1 MPNGAPRAKA
11 ERLQGQKAR
20 GGDCLKDKKA
30 AAGGDCMQDQKAA
43 ARLERYQKILCPVF
57 PDFLKKYLD
66 LKILARL
73 KGIGLLCGTD
83 WTPLFHNR
91 FYYSRYDHSLNCALI
106 VWNWTRDKKKTLAA
120 LFHDVSTPAFSHVI
134 DFKNGDALTQ
144 ESTEDKNAAMILADK
159 DLAAALAQDGLAAG
173 DVCDYHKFS
182 ICDNEVPQL
191 SADRLEYMFPSGEA
205 LDGWFSLR
213 AVKRFYADLFVA
225 KDERGRDEFSFK
237 TKKIALDYFRRILK
251 IGYFLQRNK
260 DKIAMELMARVVDAA
275 IKCGALRE
283 DELWLLSE
291 REIIGRWDA
300 LLRGAEGEKENR
312 LQAHNSVAAQSV
324 GERKT
329 KGGPQA
335 DEAAAFLVSEKSS
348 AMPKNNGQ
356 LKADEARRDFLRL
369 YKTYRAMKKVR
380 GSSAPLDGYF
390 CVKLAVKR
398 RWINPLVAADSLRL
412 SNDFVA
418 SPQMVEAAPLGIAS
432 DSAATFGQET
442 VSEKKQKVR
451 RVCDVS
457 PRAAKERD
465 RFLAYKD
472 TPYACVKLAGL

>member
-20 GGDCLKDKKA
+20 GGDCLKGKKA
-30 AAGGDCMQDQKAA
+30 AANGDCMQYQKAA
-43 ARLERYQKILCPVF
+43 VRLERYQKILCPDF
-57 PDFLKKYLD
+57 PDFLNKYLS
-66 LKILARL
+66 LKILERL

-106 VWNWTRDKKKTLAA
+106 VWNWTRDKKMTLAA

-159 DLAAALAQDGLAAG
+159 DLAAALAQDGLSAS

-191 SADRLEYMFPSGEA
+191 SADRLEYMFPSGAA
-205 LDGWFSLR
+205 LEDWFSLR

-225 KDERGRDEFSFK
+225 KDERGCDEFAFK

-275 IKCGALRE
+275 IKCGSLRE

-300 LLRGAEGEKENR
+300 LLHKAEGEKENR
-312 LQAHNSVAAQSV
+312 SQAHNSIAAQSV

-329 KGGPQA
+329 KDGPQSV
-335 DEAAAFLVSEKSS
+335 EAAAFLVSEKSS
-348 AMPKNNGQ
+348 AMPKTNGQ
-356 LKADEARRDFLRL
+356 LKTDDARRDFLRL
-369 YKTYRAMKKVR
+369 YKTYRTMKKVR

-390 CVKLAVKR
+390 CVQLAVKR
-398 RWINPLVAADSLRL
+398 RWINPLVAADSFRL

-418 SPQMVEAAPLGIAS
+418 SPQTVEAAPLGQEAGSDAS
-432 DSAATFGQET
+432 
-442 VSEKKQKVR
+442 QKVR
-451 RVCDVS
+451 RICDVS
-457 PRAAKERD
+457 ARAAKERD
-465 RFLAYKD
+465 RFLAYND
-472 TPYACVKLAGL
+472 TPYACVRLAGL

>member
-30 AAGGDCMQDQKAA
+30 AAGGDCMRDQKAA
-43 ARLERYQKILCPVF
+43 ARLARYQKILCPEF
-57 PDFLKKYLD
+57 PPFLKKYLD

-106 VWNWTRDKKKTLAA
+106 VWNWTREKKMTLAA

-159 DLAAALAQDGLAAG
+159 DLAAALAQDGLAAS

-191 SADRLEYMFPSGEA
+191 SADRLEYMFPSGAA
-205 LDGWFSLR
+205 LEGWFSLR
-213 AVKRFYADLFVA
+213 AIKRFYGDLFVT
-225 KDERGRDEFSFK
+225 KDENGNDEFAFK
-237 TKKIALDYFRRILK
+237 TKKVALDYFKRILK

-260 DKIAMELMARVVDAA
+260 DKIAMELMARVVDKA
-275 IKCGALRE
+275 IACGTLRE
-283 DELWLLSE
+283 EELWLLSE

-300 LLRGAEGEKENR
+300 LLRKAE
-312 LQAHNSVAAQSV
+312 

-329 KGGPQA
+329 KGGPQSV
-335 DEAAAFLVSEKSS
+335 EAAAFLVSEKSS
-348 AMPKNNGQ
+348 AMPKTNGQ
-356 LKADEARRDFLRL
+356 LKTDEARRDFLRL
-369 YKTYRAMKKVR
+369 YKTYRTMKKVR
-380 GSSAPLDGYF
+380 GSSAPLAGYF
-390 CVKLAVKR
+390 CVQLDVKR
-398 RWINPLVAADSLRL
+398 RWINPLVAADSLGL
-412 SNDFVA
+412 ANDSGAKVQTVA
-418 SPQMVEAAPLGIAS
+418 SLGANEAA
-432 DSAATFGQET
+432 
-442 VSEKKQKVR
+442 R
-451 RVCDVS
+451 RICDVS
-457 PRAAKERD
+457 ARAKKAAEK
-465 RFLAYKD
+465 FLAYND
-472 TPYACVKLAGL
+472 TPYACVKLAQ

>member
-20 GGDCLKDKKA
+20 GGDCLKGKKV

-43 ARLERYQKILCPVF
+43 ARLERYQKILCPDF
-57 PDFLKKYLD
+57 PQFLKKYLD
-66 LKILARL
+66 LKILERL

-106 VWNWTRDKKKTLAA
+106 VWNWTRDKKMTLAA

-144 ESTEDKNAAMILADK
+144 ESTEDKNAAMIRSDAE
-159 DLAAALAQDGLAAG
+159 LAAALAQDGLTAA
-173 DVCDYHKFS
+173 DVDDYHKYS

-205 LDGWFSLR
+205 LEGWFSLR
-213 AVKRFYADLFVA
+213 AVKRFYGDLFVA
-225 KDERGRDEFSFK
+225 KDERGNLEFAFK

-283 DELWLLSE
+283 EELWLLSE
-291 REIIGRWDA
+291 REIIGRWDGMLEA
-300 LLRGAEGEKENR
+300 RE
-312 LQAHNSVAAQSV
+312 
-324 GERKT
+324 T
-329 KGGPQA
+329 
-335 DEAAAFLVSEKSS
+335 DEA
-348 AMPKNNGQ
+348 
-356 LKADEARRDFLRL
+356 RDFLRL
-369 YKTYRAMKKVR
+369 YKTYRTMKKVC
-380 GSSAPLDGYF
+380 GAASSLSGHF
-390 CVKLAVKR
+390 CVQLAVKR
-398 RWINPLVAADSLRL
+398 RWINPLVAADSFRL

-418 SPQMVEAAPLGIAS
+418 SPQTVESAPLGVAS
-432 DSAATFGQET
+432 DSAAPFGQET
-442 VSEKKQKVR
+442 VTDKSQKVR
-451 RVCDVS
+451 RVCDAS

-465 RFLAYKD
+465 RFLAYND
-472 TPYACVKLAGL
+472 TPYACVKLAEL

>member
-1 MPNGAPRAKA
+1 
-11 ERLQGQKAR
+11 
-20 GGDCLKDKKA
+20 
-30 AAGGDCMQDQKAA
+30 MQDQKAA
-43 ARLERYQKILCPVF
+43 ARLERYQKILCPDF
-57 PDFLKKYLD
+57 PDFLKKYLG
-66 LKILARL
+66 LKILERL

-159 DLAAALAQDGLAAG
+159 DLAAALAQDGLSAS

-205 LDGWFSLR
+205 LEGWFSLR
-213 AVKRFYADLFVA
+213 AVKRFYGDLFVA
-225 KDERGRDEFSFK
+225 KDERGCDEFSFK

-283 DELWLLSE
+283 EELWLLSE

-300 LLRGAEGEKENR
+300 LLRKAEGEKENR

-335 DEAAAFLVSEKSS
+335 DEAAFLVSVKSS
-348 AMPKNNGQ
+348 AMPKTNGHP
-356 LKADEARRDFLRL
+356 KSDEARRDFLRL

-398 RWINPLVAADSLRL
+398 RWINPLVGS
-412 SNDFVA
+412 
-418 SPQMVEAAPLGIAS
+418 
-432 DSAATFGQET
+432 
-442 VSEKKQKVR
+442 R
-451 RVCDVS
+451 RICDVS

-465 RFLAYKD
+465 RFLAYND
-472 TPYACVKLAGL
+472 TPYACVKLAKL

>member
-20 GGDCLKDKKA
+20 GGDC
-30 AAGGDCMQDQKAA
+30 MQDQKAA
-43 ARLERYQKILCPVF
+43 ARLERYQKILCPAF
-57 PDFLKKYLD
+57 PEFLKKYLG
-66 LKILARL
+66 LKILERL

-144 ESTEDKNAAMILADK
+144 ESTEDKNAAMVLADK
-159 DLAAALAQDGLAAG
+159 DLAAALAQDGLVAS

-205 LDGWFSLR
+205 LEGWFSLR

-283 DELWLLSE
+283 EELWLLSE
-291 REIIGRWDA
+291 REIIGHWDA
-300 LLRGAEGEKENR
+300 LLREAEGEKENC

-335 DEAAAFLVSEKSS
+335 VEAAAFLVSEKSS
-348 AMPKNNGQ
+348 AMSKTNGQ
-356 LKADEARRDFLRL
+356 LKTDEARRDFLRL
-369 YKTYRAMKKVR
+369 YKTYRAMKKVC

-390 CVKLAVKR
+390 CVKLEVKR
-398 RWINPLVAADSLRL
+398 RWINPLVAQTEE
-412 SNDFVA
+412 
-418 SPQMVEAAPLGIAS
+418 SPRTNEAAPLGIAS
-432 DSAATFGQET
+432 DSAAPFGQET
-442 VSEKKQKVR
+442 VTDKNQKVR

-465 RFLAYKD
+465 HFLAYND
-472 TPYACVKLAGL
+472 TPYACVKLAEL

>member
-11 ERLQGQKAR
+11 ERLHGQKTR
-20 GGDCLKDKKA
+20 GGDCLKDKKG

-57 PDFLKKYLD
+57 PDFLKKYLS
-66 LKILARL
+66 LKILERL

-106 VWNWTRDKKKTLAA
+106 VWNWTRDKKKALAA
-120 LFHDVSTPAFSHVI
+120 LLHDVSTPAFSHVI

-144 ESTEDKNAAMILADK
+144 ESTEDKNAAMICADK
-159 DLAAALAQDGLAAG
+159 DLAAALAQDGLTAA

-191 SADRLEYMFPSGEA
+191 SADRLEYMFPSGAA
-205 LDGWFSLR
+205 LEGWFSLC
-213 AVKRFYADLFVA
+213 AIKRFYGDLFVA

-237 TKKIALDYFRRILK
+237 TKKVALDYFRRILK

-260 DKIAMELMARVVDAA
+260 DKIAMELLARVVDAA

-283 DELWLLSE
+283 EELWLLSE
-291 REIIGRWDA
+291 SEIIQRWDA
-300 LLRGAEGEKENR
+300 LLSEAEGEKENR
-312 LQAHNSVAAQSV
+312 LHAHNSVAAQSV
-324 GERKT
+324 GECKT
-329 KGGPQA
+329 KGGPQS

-348 AMPKNNGQ
+348 AMSKTNDQ
-356 LKADEARRDFLRL
+356 LKTDEARRDFLSL
-369 YKTYRAMKKVR
+369 YKTYRTMKKVR
-380 GSSAPLDGYF
+380 GFSAPLDGYF
-390 CVKLAVKR
+390 CVKLEVKR
-398 RWINPLVAADSLRL
+398 RWINPLVAQTEE
-412 SNDFVA
+412 
-418 SPQMVEAAPLGIAS
+418 SPRTNEAAPLGIAS
-432 DSAATFGQET
+432 NSAAPSSQER
-442 VSEKKQKVR
+442 VADASQKVHR
-451 RVCDVS
+451 ICDVS

-465 RFLAYKD
+465 RFLAYND
-472 TPYACVKLAGL
+472 TSYACVKLAKL

>member
-1 MPNGAPRAKA
+1 MRNGARNKA
-11 ERLQGQKAR
+11 L
-20 GGDCLKDKKA
+20 
-30 AAGGDCMQDQKAA
+30 QDQKAV
-43 ARLERYQKILCPVF
+43 ARLARYQKILCPDF
-57 PDFLKKYLD
+57 PPFLKKYLD

-73 KGIGLLCGTD
+73 KDIGLLCGTD

-159 DLAAALAQDGLAAG
+159 DLAAALAQDGLSAS

-191 SADRLEYMFPSGEA
+191 SADRLEYMFPSGAA
-205 LDGWFSLR
+205 LEGWFSLR

-283 DELWLLSE
+283 EELWQLSE
-291 REIIGRWDA
+291 LEIIGRWDA
-300 LLRGAEGEKENR
+300 LLRKVEGEEENR
-312 LQAHNSVAAQSV
+312 SQDQKSVAAQSV
-324 GERKT
+324 GKRKT
-329 KGGPQA
+329 KGGPQSV
-335 DEAAAFLVSEKSS
+335 EAAAFSVSEQSL

-356 LKADEARRDFLRL
+356 LKTDEARRDFLRL
-369 YKTYRAMKKVR
+369 YKTYRTMKKVR

-390 CVKLAVKR
+390 CVQLDVKR
-398 RWINPLVAADSLRL
+398 RWINPLVAAPFSQEAVSD
-412 SNDFVA
+412 A
-418 SPQMVEAAPLGIAS
+418 S
-432 DSAATFGQET
+432 
-442 VSEKKQKVR
+442 QKVR

-465 RFLAYKD
+465 RFLAYND
-472 TPYACVKLAGL
+472 TPYACVKLAKL

>member
-1 MPNGAPRAKA
+1 MPNGAPRARA

-43 ARLERYQKILCPVF
+43 ARLERYQKILCPAF
-57 PDFLKKYLD
+57 PDFLKKYLS
-66 LKILARL
+66 LKILERL

-106 VWNWTRDKKKTLAA
+106 VWNWTHDKKKTLAA
-120 LFHDVSTPAFSHVI
+120 LFHDISTPAFSHVI

-159 DLAAALAQDGLAAG
+159 DLAAALAQDGLAAS

-191 SADRLEYMFPSGEA
+191 SADRLEYMFPSGAA
-205 LDGWFSLR
+205 LEGWFSLR

-283 DELWLLSE
+283 EELWLLSE

-300 LLRGAEGEKENR
+300 LLLEAEGGKENR
-312 LQAHNSVAAQSV
+312 LQAHNPVAAQSV

-329 KGGPQA
+329 KGGPQSV
-335 DEAAAFLVSEKSS
+335 EAAFLVSEKSS
-348 AMPKNNGQ
+348 AMPKNNGNP
-356 LKADEARRDFLRL
+356 KSDDARRDFFRL

-398 RWINPLVAADSLRL
+398 RWINPLV
-412 SNDFVA
+412 
-418 SPQMVEAAPLGIAS
+418 
-432 DSAATFGQET
+432 T
-442 VSEKKQKVR
+442 EKSQKVR

-465 RFLAYKD
+465 RFLAYND
-472 TPYACVKLAGL
+472 TPFACVKLAKL

>member
-1 MPNGAPRAKA
+1 MPNGAQNRNARDRN
-11 ERLQGQKAR
+11 ELQDQN
-20 GGDCLKDKKA
+20 A
-30 AAGGDCMQDQKAA
+30 AAAKTAAPAQNARAQKKLA
-43 ARLERYQKILCPVF
+43 RYQKILCPDF
-57 PDFLKKYLD
+57 PDFLNKYLS
-66 LKILARL
+66 LKILERL

-144 ESTEDKNAAMILADK
+144 ESTEDKNAAMILADN
-159 DLAAALAQDGLAAG
+159 DLAAALAQDGLAAS

-191 SADRLEYMFPSGEA
+191 SADRLEYMFPSGAA
-205 LDGWFSLR
+205 LEGWFSLR
-213 AVKRFYADLFVA
+213 AIKRFYGDLFVA
-225 KDERGRDEFSFK
+225 KDERGNLEFAFK

-283 DELWLLSE
+283 EELWQLSE

-300 LLRGAEGEKENR
+300 LLREAQDDGKNR
-312 LQAHNSVAAQSV
+312 SQDQ
-324 GERKT
+324 
-329 KGGPQA
+329 
-335 DEAAAFLVSEKSS
+335 D
-348 AMPKNNGQ
+348 
-356 LKADEARRDFLRL
+356 ARRDFLRL
-369 YKTYRAMKKVR
+369 YKTYRTMKKVR

-390 CVKLAVKR
+390 CVQLAVKR
-398 RWINPLVAADSLRL
+398 RWINPLVGS
-412 SNDFVA
+412 S
-418 SPQMVEAAPLGIAS
+418 
-432 DSAATFGQET
+432 
-442 VSEKKQKVR
+442 

-465 RFLAYKD
+465 RFLAYND

>member
-20 GGDCLKDKKA
+20 GGDCLKD
-30 AAGGDCMQDQKAA
+30 QKAA
-43 ARLERYQKILCPVF
+43 ARLERYQKILCPDF
-57 PDFLKKYLD
+57 PQFLKKYLD
-66 LKILARL
+66 LKILERL

-159 DLAAALAQDGLAAG
+159 DLAAALAQDGLSAN

-191 SADRLEYMFPSGEA
+191 SADRLEYMFPSGAA
-205 LDGWFSLR
+205 LEGWFSLR

-237 TKKIALDYFRRILK
+237 TKKIALDYFRRILR

-260 DKIAMELMARVVDAA
+260 DKIAMELMARVVDKA
-275 IKCGALRE
+275 IACGALRE

-291 REIIGRWDA
+291 REIIQRWDA
-300 LLRGAEGEKENR
+300 LLRKAEGEKENR
-312 LQAHNSVAAQSV
+312 SQAHNPAAAQSV

-329 KGGPQA
+329 KDGLQSA
-335 DEAAAFLVSEKSS
+335 AAAAFSVSGQSF
-348 AMPKNNGQ
+348 AMQKTNGQ
-356 LKADEARRDFLRL
+356 LKADDARRDFLRL
-369 YKTYRAMKKVR
+369 YKTYRTMKKVR
-380 GSSAPLDGYF
+380 GSSAPQDGYF
-390 CVKLAVKR
+390 CVQLAVKR
-398 RWINPLVAADSLRL
+398 RWINPLVAAPSSQESVSD
-412 SNDFVA
+412 A
-418 SPQMVEAAPLGIAS
+418 SQK
-432 DSAATFGQET
+432 TFGQPSA
-442 VSEKKQKVR
+442 VGSR
-451 RVCDVS
+451 RICDVS

-465 RFLAYKD
+465 RFLAYND

>member
-1 MPNGAPRAKA
+1 MRNGARNKA
-11 ERLQGQKAR
+11 L
-20 GGDCLKDKKA
+20 
-30 AAGGDCMQDQKAA
+30 QDQKAA
-43 ARLERYQKILCPVF
+43 ARLARYQKILCPEF
-57 PDFLKKYLD
+57 PPFLKKYFD

-159 DLAAALAQDGLAAG
+159 ALAAALAQDGLAAS
-173 DVCDYHKFS
+173 DICDYHKFS

-191 SADRLEYMFPSGEA
+191 SADRLEYMFPSGAA
-205 LDGWFSLR
+205 LEGWFSLR
-213 AVKRFYADLFVA
+213 AIKRFYGDLFVA

-251 IGYFLQRNK
+251 IGYFLQCNK

-283 DELWLLSE
+283 EELWQLSE
-291 REIIGRWDA
+291 SEIIQRWDA
-300 LLRGAEGEKENR
+300 LLRGT
-312 LQAHNSVAAQSV
+312 VD
-324 GERKT
+324 ERKT
-329 KGGPQA
+329 KDGPQA
-335 DEAAAFLVSEKSS
+335 VEAAANF
-348 AMPKNNGQ
+348 GQ
-356 LKADEARRDFLRL
+356 EENRSQAQDARCDFLRL
-369 YKTYRAMKKVR
+369 YKTYRTMKKVR
-380 GSSAPLDGYF
+380 GSSVPLDGYF
-390 CVKLAVKR
+390 CVQLAVKR
-398 RWINPLVAADSLRL
+398 RWINPLVGS
-412 SNDFVA
+412 
-418 SPQMVEAAPLGIAS
+418 
-432 DSAATFGQET
+432 
-442 VSEKKQKVR
+442 R

-457 PRAAKERD
+457 PRAQKERD
-465 RFLAYKD
+465 RFLAYND
-472 TPYACVKLAGL
+472 TPYACVKLAQL

>member
-1 MPNGAPRAKA
+1 MN
-11 ERLQGQKAR
+11 LF
-20 GGDCLKDKKA
+20 DKYDWETMLNRHGPA
-30 AAGGDCMQDQKAA
+30 SYDIS
-43 ARLERYQKILCPVF
+43 EYFNILCPREDWPVF
-57 PDFLKKYLD
+57 LDKYLQLPV
-66 LKILARL
+66 LKRL
-73 KGIGLLCGTD
+73 QGIGLLCGTD
-83 WTPLFHNR
+83 WTALYKNR

-159 DLAAALAQDGLAAG
+159 DLAAALAQDGLAAS

-191 SADRLEYMFPSGEA
+191 SADRLEYMFPSGAA
-205 LDGWFSLR
+205 LEGWFSLR
-213 AVKRFYADLFVA
+213 AIKRFYADLFVA

-283 DELWLLSE
+283 DELWQLSE

-300 LLRGAEGEKENR
+300 LLRGTVGEEENR
-312 LQAHNSVAAQSV
+312 SQDQKLAAPSSQ
-324 GERKT
+324 KT
-329 KGGPQA
+329 
-335 DEAAAFLVSEKSS
+335 
-348 AMPKNNGQ
+348 
-356 LKADEARRDFLRL
+356 DFLRL
-369 YKTYRAMKKVR
+369 YKTYRTMKKVR
-380 GSSAPLDGYF
+380 GSAAPLEGYF
-390 CVKLAVKR
+390 CVQLAVKR
-398 RWINPLVAADSLRL
+398 RWINPLVGS
-412 SNDFVA
+412 
-418 SPQMVEAAPLGIAS
+418 
-432 DSAATFGQET
+432 
-442 VSEKKQKVR
+442 R
-451 RVCDVS
+451 RICDVS

-465 RFLAYKD
+465 RFLAYND
-472 TPYACVKLAGL
+472 TPYACVKLAKL

>member
-1 MPNGAPRAKA
+1 MRNGAPRAKA

-20 GGDCLKDKKA
+20 GKDGTQDKKRWRGA
-30 AAGGDCMQDQKAA
+30 KALKGQKAA
-43 ARLERYQKILCPVF
+43 ARLERYQKILCPDF
-57 PDFLKKYLD
+57 PDFLNKYLS
-66 LKILARL
+66 LKILERL

-91 FYYSRYDHSLNCALI
+91 FYYSRYDHSLNCALV

-144 ESTEDKNAAMILADK
+144 ESTEDKNAAMILANK
-159 DLAAALAQDGLAAG
+159 DLASALAQDGLSAS

-191 SADRLEYMFPSGEA
+191 SADRLEYMFPSGAA
-205 LDGWFSLR
+205 LEGWFSLR
-213 AVKRFYADLFVA
+213 AIKRFYADLFVA

-260 DKIAMELMARVVDAA
+260 DKIAMELLARVVDAA

-283 DELWLLSE
+283 EELWQLSE

-300 LLRGAEGEKENR
+300 LLR
-312 LQAHNSVAAQSV
+312 VTV
-324 GERKT
+324 GERKS
-329 KGGPQA
+329 KESPQSV
-335 DEAAAFLVSEKSS
+335 EAAAFSVASPST
-348 AMPKNNGQ
+348 
-356 LKADEARRDFLRL
+356 DEARRDFLRL

-390 CVKLAVKR
+390 CVQLAVKR

-418 SPQMVEAAPLGIAS
+418 SPQMVEAAPLSLAN
-432 DSAATFGQET
+432 DSAAAHPSQES
-442 VSEKKQKVR
+442 VSVASKKVR

-465 RFLAYKD
+465 RFLAYND
-472 TPYACVKLAGL
+472 TPYACVKLAQL

>member
-1 MPNGAPRAKA
+1 MPNGARNRNARA
-11 ERLQGQKAR
+11 QKK
-20 GGDCLKDKKA
+20 LS
-30 AAGGDCMQDQKAA
+30 
-43 ARLERYQKILCPVF
+43 RYQKILCPVF
-57 PDFLKKYLD
+57 PDFLKKYLS
-66 LKILARL
+66 LKILERL

-144 ESTEDKNAAMILADK
+144 ESTEDKNAAMICADK
-159 DLAAALAQDGLAAG
+159 DLAAALAQDGLAAS

-191 SADRLEYMFPSGEA
+191 SADRLEYMFPSGAA
-205 LDGWFSLR
+205 LEGWFSLR
-213 AVKRFYADLFVA
+213 AIKRFYGDLFVA
-225 KDERGRDEFSFK
+225 KDEKGNDEFSFK
-237 TKKIALDYFRRILK
+237 TKKVALDYFRRILK

-291 REIIGRWDA
+291 REIIQRWDA
-300 LLRGAEGEKENR
+300 LLRGAEGERKSNE
-312 LQAHNSVAAQSV
+312 SPQSV
-324 GERKT
+324 
-329 KGGPQA
+329 
-335 DEAAAFLVSEKSS
+335 EAAAFLVSEKSS
-348 AMPKNNGQ
+348 AMSKTNGQ
-356 LKADEARRDFLRL
+356 LKTDEARLDFLRL

-390 CVKLAVKR
+390 CVQLAVKR
-398 RWINPLVAADSLRL
+398 RWINPLVAAPSSQESVSD
-412 SNDFVA
+412 A
-418 SPQMVEAAPLGIAS
+418 SQK
-432 DSAATFGQET
+432 TFGQPSA
-442 VSEKKQKVR
+442 VGSS

-465 RFLAYKD
+465 RFLAYND
-472 TPYACVKLAGL
+472 TPYACVRLAGL

>member
-20 GGDCLKDKKA
+20 GGDCLKDKKT
-30 AAGGDCMQDQKAA
+30 AAGGDCMQDQKAT
-43 ARLERYQKILCPVF
+43 ARLERYQKILCPAF
-57 PDFLKKYLD
+57 PDFLKKYLS
-66 LKILARL
+66 LKILERL

-106 VWNWTRDKKKTLAA
+106 VWNWTRDKKMTLAA

-159 DLAAALAQDGLAAG
+159 DLAAALAQDGLTAA
-173 DVCDYHKFS
+173 DVDDYHKFS

-205 LDGWFSLR
+205 LEGWFSLR
-213 AVKRFYADLFVA
+213 AVKRFYGDLFVA
-225 KDERGRDEFSFK
+225 KDENGRDEFSFK

-283 DELWLLSE
+283 EELWQLSE

-300 LLRGAEGEKENR
+300 LLREAEGGGKNR
-312 LQAHNSVAAQSV
+312 LQAQ
-324 GERKT
+324 
-329 KGGPQA
+329 
-335 DEAAAFLVSEKSS
+335 D
-348 AMPKNNGQ
+348 
-356 LKADEARRDFLRL
+356 ARRDFLRL
-369 YKTYRAMKKVR
+369 YKTYRTMKKVR

-418 SPQMVEAAPLGIAS
+418 SPRTNEAAPLGVAS
-432 DSAATFGQET
+432 NSAAPFGQET
-442 VSEKKQKVR
+442 GSDARQKVR

-465 RFLAYKD
+465 RFLDYND
-472 TPYACVKLAGL
+472 TPYACVKLAGM

>member
-1 MPNGAPRAKA
+1 MPNGAQNRNARA
-11 ERLQGQKAR
+11 QKKLA
-20 GGDCLKDKKA
+20 
-30 AAGGDCMQDQKAA
+30 
-43 ARLERYQKILCPVF
+43 RYQKILCPDF
-57 PDFLKKYLD
+57 PDFLNKYLS
-66 LKILARL
+66 LKILERL

-159 DLAAALAQDGLAAG
+159 DLAAALAQDGLSAS

-191 SADRLEYMFPSGEA
+191 SADRLEYMFPSGAA
-205 LDGWFSLR
+205 LEGWFSLR
-213 AVKRFYADLFVA
+213 AIKRFYADLFVA
-225 KDERGRDEFSFK
+225 KDENGRDEFSFK

-300 LLRGAEGEKENR
+300 LLREAEGEKENR
-312 LQAHNSVAAQSV
+312 LQAQDA
-324 GERKT
+324 RR
-329 KGGPQA
+329 
-335 DEAAAFLVSEKSS
+335 DFLVSEKSS
-348 AMPKNNGQ
+348 AMPKTNGHP
-356 LKADEARRDFLRL
+356 KSDEARRDFLRL
-369 YKTYRAMKKVR
+369 YKTYRTMKKVR
-380 GSSAPLDGYF
+380 GSSAPIDGYF
-390 CVKLAVKR
+390 CVQLAVKR
-398 RWINPLVAADSLRL
+398 RWINPLVGS
-412 SNDFVA
+412 
-418 SPQMVEAAPLGIAS
+418 
-432 DSAATFGQET
+432 
-442 VSEKKQKVR
+442 R
-451 RVCDVS
+451 RICDVS
-457 PRAAKERD
+457 PRAQKERD
-465 RFLAYKD
+465 CFLAYND
-472 TPYACVKLAGL
+472 TPYACVRLASL

>member
-1 MPNGAPRAKA
+1 
-11 ERLQGQKAR
+11 
-20 GGDCLKDKKA
+20 
-30 AAGGDCMQDQKAA
+30 MQDQKAA
-43 ARLERYQKILCPVF
+43 AAKTAAPAQNARAQKKLARYQKILCPVF
-57 PDFLKKYLD
+57 PDFLKKYLS
-66 LKILARL
+66 LKILERL

-159 DLAAALAQDGLAAG
+159 DLAAALAQDGLSAS

-191 SADRLEYMFPSGEA
+191 SADRLEYMFPSGAA
-205 LDGWFSLR
+205 LEGWFSLR
-213 AVKRFYADLFVA
+213 AVKRFYADLFVS

-291 REIIGRWDA
+291 REIIQRWDA

-312 LQAHNSVAAQSV
+312 LQAQKLAAPSSQ
-324 GERKT
+324 KT
-329 KGGPQA
+329 
-335 DEAAAFLVSEKSS
+335 
-348 AMPKNNGQ
+348 
-356 LKADEARRDFLRL
+356 DFLRL
-369 YKTYRAMKKVR
+369 YKTYRTMKKVR
-380 GSSAPLDGYF
+380 GSAALLDGYF
-390 CVKLAVKR
+390 CVQLAVKR
-398 RWINPLVAADSLRL
+398 RWINPLVGS
-412 SNDFVA
+412 S
-418 SPQMVEAAPLGIAS
+418 
-432 DSAATFGQET
+432 
-442 VSEKKQKVR
+442 

-465 RFLAYKD
+465 RFLAYND
-472 TPYACVKLAGL
+472 TPYACVKLASL

>member
-1 MPNGAPRAKA
+1 MPSGAPRAKA

-20 GGDCLKDKKA
+20 GGDCLKDKKG

-43 ARLERYQKILCPVF
+43 ARLERYQKILCPEF
-57 PDFLKKYLD
+57 PPFLKKYLD

-134 DFKNGDALTQ
+134 DFKNGDALMQ

-159 DLAAALAQDGLAAG
+159 DLAAALAQDGLAAS

-191 SADRLEYMFPSGEA
+191 SADRLEYMFPSGAA
-205 LDGWFSLR
+205 LEGWFSLR
-213 AVKRFYADLFVA
+213 AIKRFYGDLFVA
-225 KDERGRDEFSFK
+225 KDERGRDEFAFK

-283 DELWLLSE
+283 EELWQLSE

-300 LLRGAEGEKENR
+300 LLRKAEGEEENCS
-312 LQAHNSVAAQSV
+312 QDQKSAAAQSV

-329 KGGPQA
+329 KGGPQSV
-335 DEAAAFLVSEKSS
+335 EAAAFLVSEKSS
-348 AMPKNNGQ
+348 AMSKINGQ
-356 LKADEARRDFLRL
+356 LKTDEARRDFLRL
-369 YKTYRAMKKVR
+369 YKTYRTMKKVR

-390 CVKLAVKR
+390 CVQLAVKR
-398 RWINPLVAADSLRL
+398 RWINPLVAADSFRL

-418 SPQMVEAAPLGIAS
+418 SPQTVEAAP
-432 DSAATFGQET
+432 FGQEAG
-442 VSEKKQKVR
+442 SDASQKVL

-465 RFLAYKD
+465 HFLAYND
-472 TPYACVKLAGL
+472 TPYACVRLAEL

>member
-11 ERLQGQKAR
+11 ERLQDQKAR

-43 ARLERYQKILCPVF
+43 ARLERYQKILCPAF

-144 ESTEDKNAAMILADK
+144 ESTEDKNAAMILSDK
-159 DLAAALAQDGLAAG
+159 DLAAALAQDGLTAA
-173 DVCDYHKFS
+173 DVDDYHKFS

-205 LDGWFSLR
+205 LEGWFSLR
-213 AVKRFYADLFVA
+213 AVKRFYGDLFVA

-283 DELWLLSE
+283 EELWLLSE
-291 REIIGRWDA
+291 REIIGRWDEM
-300 LLRGAEGEKENR
+300 L
-312 LQAHNSVAAQSV
+312 
-324 GERKT
+324 
-329 KGGPQA
+329 
-335 DEAAAFLVSEKSS
+335 
-348 AMPKNNGQ
+348 
-356 LKADEARRDFLRL
+356 EARETDASFDFLRL
-369 YKTYRAMKKVR
+369 YKTYRTMKKVR
-380 GSSAPLDGYF
+380 GSSVPLDGYF
-390 CVKLAVKR
+390 CVKLEVKR
-398 RWINPLVAADSLRL
+398 RWINPLVAQTEE
-412 SNDFVA
+412 
-418 SPQMVEAAPLGIAS
+418 SPRTNEAAPLSLETGSGAS
-432 DSAATFGQET
+432 
-442 VSEKKQKVR
+442 QKVS

-465 RFLAYKD
+465 RFLAYND
-472 TPYACVKLAGL
+472 TPYACVKLAKL

>member
-20 GGDCLKDKKA
+20 GGDC
-30 AAGGDCMQDQKAA
+30 MQDQKAA
-43 ARLERYQKILCPVF
+43 ARLERYQKILCPDF
-57 PDFLKKYLD
+57 PDFLNKYLS
-66 LKILARL
+66 LKILERL

-106 VWNWTRDKKKTLAA
+106 VWNWTRDKRKTLAA

-159 DLAAALAQDGLAAG
+159 DLAAALAKDGLAAS

-191 SADRLEYMFPSGEA
+191 SADRLEYMFPSGAA
-205 LDGWFSLR
+205 LEGWFSLR
-213 AVKRFYADLFVA
+213 AVKRFYGDLFVA

-283 DELWLLSE
+283 EELWQLSE
-291 REIIGRWDA
+291 REIIQRWDT
-300 LLRGAEGEKENR
+300 LLRGTVGEEENCS
-312 LQAHNSVAAQSV
+312 QDKNPAAAQSV

-329 KGGPQA
+329 KDDPQSV
-335 DEAAAFLVSEKSS
+335 EAAALSVSEKSS
-348 AMPKNNGQ
+348 AMSKTNGQ
-356 LKADEARRDFLRL
+356 LKANDARRDFLRL
-369 YKTYRAMKKVR
+369 YKTYRTMKKVR

-398 RWINPLVAADSLRL
+398 RWINPLVAQTEE
-412 SNDFVA
+412 
-418 SPQMVEAAPLGIAS
+418 SPRTNEAAPLGLAN
-432 DSAATFGQET
+432 DSAAAPSSQESVSVASQKTFGHPSA
-442 VSEKKQKVR
+442 VDSR

-465 RFLAYKD
+465 RFLAYND
-472 TPYACVKLAGL
+472 TPYACVRLAEL

>member
-1 MPNGAPRAKA
+1 MRNGAPRAKA

-30 AAGGDCMQDQKAA
+30 AVGGDCMQDQKAA
-43 ARLERYQKILCPVF
+43 ARLARYQKILCPEF
-57 PDFLKKYLD
+57 PQFLKKYLD
-66 LKILARL
+66 LKILERL

-159 DLAAALAQDGLAAG
+159 DLAAALAQDGLAAS

-191 SADRLEYMFPSGEA
+191 SADRLEYMFPSGAA
-205 LDGWFSLR
+205 LEGWFSLR

-237 TKKIALDYFRRILK
+237 TKKIALEYFRRILK

-291 REIIGRWDA
+291 REIIGRWDGMLA
-300 LLRGAEGEKENR
+300 AVDRS
-312 LQAHNSVAAQSV
+312 QA
-324 GERKT
+324 
-329 KGGPQA
+329 
-335 DEAAAFLVSEKSS
+335 
-348 AMPKNNGQ
+348 NGC
-356 LKADEARRDFLRL
+356 LETDEAREFLRL
-369 YKTYRAMKKVR
+369 FKTYRTMKKVC
-380 GSSAPLDGYF
+380 GSSTPLDGYF
-390 CVKLAVKR
+390 CVQLAVKR
-398 RWINPLVAADSLRL
+398 RWINPLVAADSLGL
-412 SNDFVA
+412 ANDSGAKVQSDA
-418 SPQMVEAAPLGIAS
+418 SQKTNEAARRICDINARAKK
-432 DSAATFGQET
+432 AA
-442 VSEKKQKVR
+442 QK
-451 RVCDVS
+451 
-457 PRAAKERD
+457 
-465 RFLAYKD
+465 FLAYND
-472 TPYACVKLAGL
+472 TPYACVKIKKLDKNGLAPYNF